1 MADNE
6 EIVIVKDVIALAA
19 TAASIQMHVNTCSY
33 PIRLKSAKFIAAVAV
48 TANDTNYRTFTL
60 KKGAG
65 GTAVVTPQTTQT
77 SPTGTGD
84 LAAGGVVTLALL
96 TSGGG
101 STDLRRLAPGDIHEV
116 SAVHTASGVAI
127 GGSWVLTYEPV
138 RGV

>member
-33 PIRLKSAKFIAAVAV
+33 PIRLKSAKFIHAVAV
-48 TANDTNYRTFTL
+48 TANDTNFRTFTV

-65 GTAVVTPQTTQT
+65 GTAVVTPVTTEVA
-77 SPTGTGD
+77 GGN
-84 LAAGGVVTLALL
+84 LAAGDVTTLALL
-96 TSGGG
+96 TTGGG
-101 STDLRRLAPGDIHEV
+101 STDLRKLAPGEIHEV
-116 SAVHTASGVAI
+116 SAAHTASGVAI
-127 GGSWVLTYEPV
+127 GGSWILTYEPV